1 MNNLL
6 KSKLPPG
13 PNPKIPLT
21 NLFTFRKDSL
31 SFLKKMA
38 DEYGDIVHFK
48 LGPFRVV
55 LLNHPDFI
63 KQVLSTQHSNFV
75 KGRPLEM
82 AKKLMGEGLL
92 TSEGEF
98 HKRQSRII
106 QPAFG
111 RKMMDQYAPAMTF
124 YANNLMN
131 KWNDGMTIDV
141 LSEMVEMSVEIAG
154 KTMFSID
161 IIKEVPEITQ
171 ALEKIMLLFGRI
183 TLPFSEY
190 LIKLPLPSTY
200 RFYKAKAQL
209 DNIIYKIINARRKCR
224 LDNGDLLSLLL
235 KAQDQIGIKGGM
247 TDQQI
252 RDQALTLFLTAFDTT
267 SLALSWT
274 WHLLSQNPEAEH
286 KLHNELD
293 NVLEG
298 RLPTI
303 DDIPKLVYTKMVFAE
318 SMRIY
323 PPIYIIARQ
332 ALEEFSISNYIIPAG
347 ALVLMSPYLIHHDDR
362 FHHDPERFNP
372 DVWGNKNAYQQ
383 SRFDYFP
390 FSRGGRSCI
399 GQHYAWLEGILV
411 LASIAQ
417 YWRLEKVPNNPVEI
431 EQLINLRPKNGI
443 KMKLS
448 RRKEQKI

>member
-1 MNNLL
+1 MA
-6 KSKLPPG
+6 
-13 PNPKIPLT
+13 LT
-21 NLFTFRKDSL
+21 NVFNFRKDCL
-31 SFLKKMA
+31 SFLKKMTNQ
-38 DEYGDIVHFK
+38 YGDIVHFN
-48 LGPFRVV
+48 LGPYRVV

-63 KQVLSTQHSNFV
+63 KQVLSTDNNNFV

-82 AKKLMGEGLL
+82 AKELMGEGLL

-98 HKRQSRII
+98 HKQQSRII
-106 QPAFG
+106 QPAFHG
-111 RKMMDQYAPAMTF
+111 KMMNYYAPVMTF

-131 KWNDGMTIDV
+131 KWKEGMTVDV
-141 LSEMVEMSVEIAG
+141 LSEMVEMSIEIAG

-161 IIKEVPEITQ
+161 IKEEVPDITKS
-171 ALEKIMLLFGRI
+171 LENIIPLFGRI

-200 RFYKAKAQL
+200 RFYKARAQL
-209 DNIIYKIINARRKCR
+209 DNIIYNIINARKKSR

-235 KAQDQIGIKGGM
+235 NAQDQIDANNSM

-252 RDQALTLFLTAFDTT
+252 RDQALTLFLTGFDTT

-274 WHLLSQNPEAEH
+274 WYLLSQNPEAEY
-286 KLHNELD
+286 KLHIELD
-293 NVLEG
+293 NVLNG

-303 DDIPKLVYTKMVFAE
+303 DDVPNLVYTKMVFAE

-323 PPIYIIARQ
+323 PPIYVIARQ
-332 ALEEFSISNYIIPAG
+332 AIEEFSISDYVVPAG
-347 ALVLMSPYLIHHDDR
+347 TIVLTSPYLIHHDER
-362 FHHDPERFNP
+362 FHHNPEQFNP
-372 DVWGNKNAYQQ
+372 NRWNNKNAYQQ

-390 FSRGGRSCI
+390 FSRGARSCI
-399 GQHYAWLEGILV
+399 GQHYAWLEGVLV

-417 YWRLEKVPNNPVEI
+417 NWKLKSISNKPI
-431 EQLINLRPKNGI
+431 EFEQVINLRPKNGI

-448 RRKEQKI
+448 RRKG

>member
-1 MNNLL
+1 MDKLL

-13 PNPKIPLT
+13 PKPKIALS
-21 NLFTFRKDSL
+21 NVFSFRKDSL
-31 SFLKKMA
+31 SFLKRLA
-38 DEYGDIVHFK
+38 NQYGNIVHFK
-48 LGPFRVV
+48 LGPYRVV
-55 LLNHPDFI
+55 LLNHPDLI
-63 KQVLSTQHSNFV
+63 KQILTTHNNNFV

-82 AKKLMGEGLL
+82 AKELMGEGLL

-98 HKRQSRII
+98 HKQQSRII
-106 QPAFG
+106 QPAFHS
-111 RKMMDQYAPAMTF
+111 KMMNNYAPVMTF

-131 KWNDGMTIDV
+131 KWNDGMTVDIF
-141 LSEMVEMSVEIAG
+141 SEMVEMSIEIAG
-154 KTMFSID
+154 ETMFGID
-161 IIKEVPEITQ
+161 IKKEVPEITQ
-171 ALEKIMLLFGRI
+171 SLENIIHLFGRI

-209 DNIIYKIINARRKCR
+209 DNIIYDIINARKKCR

-235 KAQDQIGIKGGM
+235 NAQDQIGVSGGM

-252 RDQALTLFLTAFDTT
+252 RDQALTLFLTGFDTT

-274 WHLLSQNPEAEH
+274 WYLLSQNPETEH
-286 KLHNELD
+286 KLHEELD
-293 NVLEG
+293 NVLNG
-298 RLPTI
+298 RIPTI
-303 DDIPKLVYTKMVFAE
+303 NDVPNLVYTKMVFAE

-323 PPIYIIARQ
+323 PPIYVIARQ
-332 ALEEFSISNYIIPAG
+332 ALEEFSISDYVIPAKTI
-347 ALVLMSPYLIHHDDR
+347 VLMSPYLIHHDER
-362 FHHDPERFNP
+362 FHHNPEQFNP
-372 DVWGNKNAYQQ
+372 DSWNNKNAYQQ

-390 FSRGGRSCI
+390 FSRGARSCI
-399 GQHYAWLEGILV
+399 GQHYAWLEGVLV

-417 YWRLEKVPNNPVEI
+417 NWKLEMVSNKPVEF

-448 RRKEQKI
+448 RRKG